1 MTITTA
7 LFFHSALL
15 PFHMSVLAIFILIIA
30 ETIGI
35 YIGHRPSQLIRQMVP
50 MWLRDAPL
58 LQVQISRFIILLF
71 FLINFSFAG
80 YLLQLSAFALL
91 DDFVHTGFV
100 LIPALLMAWFFTL
113 FMMHCLDQV
122 IKPVQSSHQVNLLGR
137 FATIISGTARP
148 GSSAQAKVRDQ
159 FGRLHY
165 VQVEPEFGE
174 FSLQSKVLLVDYRES
189 HYIAQAIV
197 NSEEYQMALAQ
208 KDWIK

>member
-15 PFHMSVLAIFILIIA
+15 PFHMSVLTIFILIIG
-30 ETIGI
+30 ETIGM
-35 YIGHRPSQLIRQMVP
+35 YIKHRPSQLIRQMVP

-80 YLLQLSAFALL
+80 YLIQLSAFAFSG
-91 DDFVHTGFV
+91 DFVHTGFV

-122 IKPVQSSHQVNLLGR
+122 IKPTQSNQQVILLGR
-137 FATIISGTARP
+137 FATIVSGTARP

-174 FSLQSKVLLVDYRES
+174 LILQSKVILVDYRES
-189 HYIAQAIV
+189 QYIAKAIV
-197 NSEEYQMALAQ
+197 NSEEYQFGLEQ
-208 KDWIK
+208 K